1 MRDDSMN
8 PKKSDRIKAFAPASV
23 ANVSCGFDV
32 LAFAFDG
39 PGDIVEVIRKE
50 TAGVTIDKI
59 EGDDGILPT
68 EPIKNTAGRAI
79 LALLQDLG
87 KENEIGISIRIKKMM
102 PLGSGMGSSAASSV
116 AAVVALNE
124 MLGKPYKKMELLPFA
139 LEGELAA
146 SGSPH
151 ADNVSASI
159 FGGFTLVRSQQPLDI
174 VKLHVPEGII
184 AAVFHP
190 HLTISTK
197 NTRLILR
204 KSVQMSQAVKQWGNV
219 GGFIAGLYTE
229 DFDLISRSMEDHI
242 VEPARSILIPGF
254 NDMKE
259 EAMKAGALG
268 FSISGAG
275 PSVFALCRSK
285 EIGREIQGKITTI
298 LDIYNLKVDTYIS
311 PINRKGCYI
320 LDNDQDEE

>member
-1 MRDDSMN
+1 MSS
-8 PKKSDRIKAFAPASV
+8 KKTGPVKAFAPASV

-32 LAFAFDG
+32 LAFAIDG
-39 PGDIVEVIRKE
+39 PGDIVEVAKKE
-50 TAGVTIDKI
+50 TPGVTIDSI
-59 EGDDGILPT
+59 EGDDGLLPT
-68 EPIKNTAGRAI
+68 EPIKNTAGRAV
-79 LALLQDLG
+79 LAMLDELG
-87 KENEIGISIRIKKMM
+87 KDNETGVSIRIKKMM

-124 MLGKPYKKMELLPFA
+124 LLGRPFAKTELLPFA

-151 ADNVSASI
+151 ADNVSASL
-159 FGGFTLVRSQQPLDI
+159 FGGFTLVRSQSPLDI
-174 VKLHVPEGII
+174 VKLHVPEGLL

-190 HLTISTK
+190 HLSISTK

-229 DFDLISRSMEDHI
+229 DFGLISRSMEDHI

-259 EAMKAGALG
+259 EALKAGALG

-275 PSVFALCRSK
+275 PSVFALCRS
-285 EIGREIQGKITTI
+285 EETGSQIQGKIEDI
-298 LDIYNLKVDTYIS
+298 LDTYNLNVDTYIS

-320 LDNDQDEE
+320 LDNEGEKK

>member
-1 MRDDSMN
+1 MSPDKPD
-8 PKKSDRIKAFAPASV
+8 KIKAFAPASV

-39 PGDIVEVIRKE
+39 PGDIVEVSRKK
-50 TAGVTIDKI
+50 TPGVTIDKI
-59 EGDDGILPT
+59 EGDDGRLPT
-68 EPIKNTAGRAI
+68 EPIKNTAGRAAMAM
-79 LALLQDLG
+79 LDELG
-87 KENEIGISIRIKKMM
+87 KDDETGISIRIKKRM

-124 MLGKPYKKMELLPFA
+124 LLDKPFTKMELLPFA

-151 ADNVSASI
+151 ADNVSASL
-159 FGGFTLVRSQQPLDI
+159 FGGFTLVRSQNPLDI
-174 VKLHVPEGII
+174 VKLHVPGGLI

-204 KSVQMSQAVKQWGNV
+204 KSVQMSRAVKQWGNV
-219 GGFIAGLYTE
+219 GGFVAGLYTE
-229 DFDLISRSMEDHI
+229 DFGLISRSMEDHI

-259 EAMKAGALG
+259 EALKAGALG

-275 PSVFALCRSK
+275 PSVFALCRS
-285 EIGREIQGKITTI
+285 EETGRAIQEKITSI
-298 LDIYNLKVDTYIS
+298 LDVYNLNVDTYIS

-320 LDNDQDEE
+320 LDNKGDG

>member
-1 MRDDSMN
+1 MT
-8 PKKSDRIKAFAPASV
+8 KKEPDHVKAFAPASV

-32 LAFAFDG
+32 LAFAIDG
-39 PGDIVEVIRKE
+39 PGDIVEISRTKKP
-50 TAGVTIDKI
+50 GVSIDKI
-59 EGDDGILPT
+59 EGDNDLLPD
-68 EPIKNTAGRAI
+68 EPFQNTAGRAV
-79 LALLQDLG
+79 LAML
-87 KENEIGISIRIKKMM
+87 ENLEREDDTGFSISIKKMM

-124 MLGKPYKKMELLPFA
+124 LLGRPFTKMELLPFA

-146 SGSPH
+146 SGSLH
-151 ADNVSASI
+151 ADNVSASLL
-159 FGGFTLVRSQQPLDI
+159 GGFTLVRSQHPLDV
-174 VKLHVPEGII
+174 VKLHVPDGLI

-190 HLTISTK
+190 HLSISTK

-204 KSVQMSQAVKQWGNV
+204 KSVQMSQAIKQWGNV
-219 GGFIAGLYTE
+219 GGLIAGLYTE
-229 DFDLISRSMEDHI
+229 DFDLISRSMHDHI

-254 NDMKE
+254 KDMKE

-285 EIGREIQGKITTI
+285 KVGRQIYKQIARIFDT
-298 LDIYNLKVDTYIS
+298 YNLKVDAYIS
-311 PINRKGCYI
+311 PINRRGCYI
-320 LDNDQDEE
+320 LENEQDKG